1 MTENSAPVQRLPW
14 NLDWRANVVALVLV
28 AEITLLL
35 VFLVP
40 FMAAASAAG
49 DNRSAALRFLGL
61 GGSVSRPSAIIIL
74 SLVGGGIGGTL
85 HGLASLTSHVARADF
100 DPRWTMW
107 YLINPLIGAA
117 LAAAFLFVLQAGLGG
132 QTASTAAPATL
143 YGVAAFATLA
153 GLFSRQALEKLKQI
167 FDVAFASSGT
177 PGNETPVAVGAPTIG
192 SITPQTLAAGGSDAL
207 IVIAGDG
214 FATGS
219 VIEVDARRVP
229 ATTVEAR
236 SISVVVPGQLLAQ
249 QQFLP
254 LRVRS
259 PGGVWSNVAELEVT

>member
-1 MTENSAPVQRLPW
+1 
-14 NLDWRANVVALVLV
+14 
-28 AEITLLL
+28 
-35 VFLVP
+35 
-40 FMAAASAAG
+40 
-49 DNRSAALRFLGL
+49 
-61 GGSVSRPSAIIIL
+61 
-74 SLVGGGIGGTL
+74 
-85 HGLASLTSHVARADF
+85 
-100 DPRWTMW
+100 
-107 YLINPLIGAA
+107 
-117 LAAAFLFVLQAGLGG
+117 
-132 QTASTAAPATL
+132 
-143 YGVAAFATLA
+143 
-153 GLFSRQALEKLKQI
+153 
-167 FDVAFASSGT
+167 
-177 PGNETPVAVGAPTIG
+177 VGAPTIG